1 MKTLRAATYLSA
13 CVIGLNLFSACKSSP
28 QQTDTNDTTNS
39 KQKTK
44 RGKITKRTQDGC
56 YMKVSGQQ
64 MKDTLYVQLHVQNG
78 AVSGQMIESIFEKD
92 SRKGTIAGTIQPD
105 KTIKAVWTFMQEGMT
120 DSLNVAFKLD
130 HTGLTQQPFKV
141 DAASGRQVLDTAAP
155 YSIKLE
161 PTDCNK

>member
-1 MKTLRAATYLSA
+1 MKNFKRAYKFFALLAIGSLAA
-13 CVIGLNLFSACKSSP
+13 CQSSP
-28 QQTDTNDTTNS
+28 QQTDTTDTTNS
-39 KQKTK
+39 KQKIK

-56 YMKVSGQQ
+56 YIKVSGQQ
-64 MKDTLYVQLHVQNG
+64 MKDTLFVQLHVQNNT
-78 AVSGQMIESIFEKD
+78 VSGQMIESIFEKD
-92 SRKGTIAGTIQPD
+92 SRKGTLAGTMQPD

-141 DAASGRQVLDTAAP
+141 DAATGRQVLDTAAP

-161 PTDCNK
+161 PADCNK